1 MNLTVNET
9 YFYILLGL
17 AQVVV
22 SPGLACL
29 CSALLTFSPL
39 GCLEL
44 ESRQPPWAQVVAHL
58 LLSDHCSAH
67 QQSLFVWHHGV
78 FPCVPILSFYPKTP
92 GDPVGSGAFPASFLL
107 SVTLLHTFPA
117 SWGLGPTGLCS
128 EPCRTAVFHLP
139 SSLHITHQIAS
150 LDHKL
155 ISFSSLKDHSPLL
168 LVFQCL
174 KTVASCIFV

>member
-44 ESRQPPWAQVVAHL
+44 ESRQPP
-58 LLSDHCSAH
+58 
-67 QQSLFVWHHGV
+67 
-78 FPCVPILSFYPKTP
+78 
-92 GDPVGSGAFPASFLL
+92 
-107 SVTLLHTFPA
+107 
-117 SWGLGPTGLCS
+117 
-128 EPCRTAVFHLP
+128 
-139 SSLHITHQIAS
+139 
-150 LDHKL
+150 
-155 ISFSSLKDHSPLL
+155 
-168 LVFQCL
+168 
-174 KTVASCIFV
+174 